1 MTNSNLARIDADREL
16 VHRMLDGDRRAFDE
30 FADDYVPQ
38 LYRFTLRRVRDREVT
53 VEVVQSTVC
62 KAIDKLAGF
71 RGEAALMTWLC
82 AVCRNEIA
90 AYYRDQGR
98 RRMET
103 DFETV
108 EEVMPVSPGGAGLGT
123 SGIEGPEQSAM
134 QHEQAEQVHDLLD
147 GLPPQYAQVLEWK
160 YIEELPVRDIAERLG
175 LTPKAAESMLTR
187 ARAAFRTVWGE
198 QSVPIEG
205 LQVSTDN
212 EQAVVAT
219 TRGTQ

>member
-1 MTNSNLARIDADREL
+1 MTTTNLARIDADREL

-62 KAIDKLAGF
+62 KAIDKLSGY

-90 AYYRDQGR
+90 AFYRDQGR
-98 RRMET
+98 RRMES
-103 DFETV
+103 DIEAV
-108 EEVMPVSPGGAGLGT
+108 EEVIPVSPDGVGLGT
-123 SGIEGPEQSAM
+123 SGIDGPEQSAM
-134 QHEQAEQVHDLLD
+134 QNEQAELVHELLD
-147 GLPPQYAQVLEWK
+147 GMPPRYARVLELK
-160 YIEELPVRDIAERLG
+160 YIQELPVRDIAERLQ
-175 LTPKAAESMLTR
+175 LSAKATESMLTR
-187 ARAAFRTVWGE
+187 ARAAFRAVWGE
-198 QSVPIEG
+198 HSVPIEG
-205 LQVSTDN
+205 RRVSTDN
-212 EQAVVAT
+212 EQAVAAT